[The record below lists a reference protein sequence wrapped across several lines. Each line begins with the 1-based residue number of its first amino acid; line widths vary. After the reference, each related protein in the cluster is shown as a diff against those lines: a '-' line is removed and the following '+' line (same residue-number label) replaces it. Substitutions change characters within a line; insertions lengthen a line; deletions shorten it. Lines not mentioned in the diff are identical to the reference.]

1 VPNVV
6 LYSSMSISTPPR
18 HSTVHTYVIFEN
30 TPQYGAVNHE
40 NVFDGRLFL
49 NLLPWPHYV
58 NK

>member
-1 VPNVV
+1 
-6 LYSSMSISTPPR
+6 MSISTPPR

-58 NK
+58 HK